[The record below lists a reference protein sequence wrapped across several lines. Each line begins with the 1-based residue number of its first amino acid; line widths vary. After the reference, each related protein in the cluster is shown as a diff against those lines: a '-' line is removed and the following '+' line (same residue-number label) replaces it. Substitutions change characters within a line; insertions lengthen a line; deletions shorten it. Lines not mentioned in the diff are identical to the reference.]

1 MKIKTINFT
10 RHNSNLF
17 DIDRLTDINTLLDP
31 ISPWTAVSHFSLN
44 KLLGTDIELVDYDD
58 AKENTTD
65 ILELST
71 HLFYALKER
80 DWIRDKHILI
90 TNPAEPWILGIP
102 FFDQRDYLPKVYDDP
117 TLFNWVSNTKSFT
130 IVSDNVDPRLAK
142 KYPDINWVHANVW
155 EQEANTSRL
164 IPEWLEDVD
173 IKRFIKDNTHNNK
186 KHDFTCLLGK
196 IKSHRLDMWFKA
208 CNNSLVENNI
218 IGSWDKHIINPKYE
232 SNPLQCNDR
241 DVKQQW
247 VTQSKLWISMETFPD
262 VGSDLYPITQI
273 TEKTFKPILY
283 GMPFVINGSR
293 YILDALRDMG
303 YNPYTE
309 IFGDYI
315 SKDWSETNDNIIHII
330 NNIDT
335 YDWGRILQIALYNY
349 KTLSGKNRDIYRQR
363 LIENVFSARNT

>member
-10 RHNSNLF
+10 RWNANLF
-17 DIDRLTDINTLLDP
+17 DIDRLSDINSLLDP
-31 ISPWTAVSHFSLN
+31 IGAWTYMPDFSVN
-44 KLLGTDIELVDYDD
+44 TLLGIDTEFIDYDD
-58 AKENTTD
+58 AIENTTD
-65 ILELST
+65 ILELSS
-71 HLFYALKER
+71 HHFYALKER

-102 FFDQRDYLPKVYDDP
+102 FFDQLDYQPKVYDDP
-117 TLFNWVSNTKSFT
+117 TLFKWVSNTKSFT

-142 KYPDINWVHANVW
+142 KFPDINWVHANIW
-155 EQEANTSRL
+155 EQEAKTDRL
-164 IPEWLEDVD
+164 IPEWLEDVN
-173 IKRFIKDNTHNNK
+173 IKRFINDNTHNNK

-208 CNNSLVENNI
+208 CNSSLVENNI

-232 SNPLQCNDR
+232 SNPSQRNDR

-247 VTQSKLWISMETFPD
+247 VTQSKLWVSMETFPD
-262 VGSDLYPITQI
+262 VDSELYPITQI

-315 SKDWSETNDNIIHII
+315 SKDWAETNDNIIHII
-330 NNIDT
+330 KNIDT
-335 YDWGRILQIALYNY
+335 YDWDRILQIALYNY
-349 KTLSGKNRDIYRQR
+349 KTLSEKKQDVYRQNLMEDIYKC
-363 LIENVFSARNT
+363 I